1 MAILHRKPE
10 GLNLSGNLKD
20 FELTSNEP
28 ISFKLYRGYNL
39 LLDLVYPESTKSSVK
54 IDIQKI
60 VESHLSYTFNTSE
73 RIYEQTS
80 IYADFIAE
88 IDGVKHTFRV
98 IRCGISNYSAPAHDF
113 LGRCF
118 LTWQPVEKKV
128 TYYSPEWLTYYALE
142 SCSINITVTFEDKS
156 QSTKVIVNCLAKKA
170 YTIDMQ
176 YGVVMGLFGGKPI
189 AYYEVYVKLNDVIIS
204 EVQRYIY
211 SEELSI
217 SESWIVWENSLGGLD
232 TARVYGSSK
241 KISEHTH
248 NTAIVG
254 KQDITYDIDTLRSV
268 EKNTGYL
275 NTYERK
281 WMKDFF
287 PATKKYIYSDA
298 SILPIIVTKDNVSFI
313 ADDTLSSYS
322 FSYQFA
328 KQNKYLNINKQHIS
342 MPQQISL
349 PVPDRPGYLESP
361 KLVEFPRINISD
373 GVMLA
378 VQQPHTDS
386 YSSTT
391 IGAVKE
397 YLLDALQQPES
408 KHKGFFNTSSGL
420 ISAYPNPTVGDN
432 AWIGSV
438 YPGVVYDCVT
448 RGVWRATA
456 TVPPAGNVTLADYPK
471 KSEMLIVSETNP
483 TTPPTLNGQFHYNK
497 TENRMFVAAS
507 GNASPLTQQ
516 VEGRSLLGTAP
527 ASWKI
532 RYDQD
537 SGKVS
542 HFEQDGSPLLRDSEE
557 PVTDSN
563 ELEVVYYGE
572 MPEDRAG
579 YDKTLFYGV
588 EPNDAEVATLE
599 MKFPSLYATYAVA
612 GWHEIA
618 STDYVNDSNV
628 VMDGKQWSY
637 ALAFRNIKNKRLNAI
652 TSFEYDKGITR
663 LMKYTGAD
671 LETVNWENPVNWI
684 PIERSLIVNNTEV
697 TGRIF
702 TGVDGR
708 NVDRPYKAIGLTV
721 IYSLEGV
728 WKRERYIGDETIFDD
743 VDEFIQNKYWVDDI
757 VYKKPQGDNLSK
769 DNTCYDDF
777 ILPLK
782 AVEVREFNKT
792 ISFKRKGI
800 ASNPDS
806 HFSLVYKGNTLTDE
820 DWLKLECWEHIS
832 PCDNLIAGAAGYD
845 WKGDI
850 GSARNSIPF
859 QFRKMGLEIRYISN
873 SVWISERYIGSL
885 ADLYINGFYSAK
897 NWESLTSTNKQV
909 IAIAEK
915 SITDNEIKLYDI
927 DDYPY
932 IISDNLYAI
941 NGVSQQI
948 YRESIINKNALNEF
962 YSSEQSF
969 VSSNEDTLESIVT
982 TYKNDFT
989 FNGSVLGSKARFCF
1003 KNKYVVHPYWGRE
1016 VKCFSVS
1023 KDTLTGKTPKILN
1036 IGDSITNR
1044 EVPSN
1049 VFKFLS
1055 LLGCSPTMLGTMTN
1069 LGGKQGEG
1077 RENWTITNLIGQ
1089 ENMWGSPYDNKSITP
1104 LLIGTSGTVYQNPFL
1119 KLADENDKVSN
1130 PTFCYRS
1137 TGSIDELNYNTDPI
1151 KTGEFYIFDFKKYVE
1166 VNLSG
1171 VMPDV
1176 MTLAFGTNDSN
1187 KSYKKHYEAN
1197 PSPELMCNR
1206 YTRALDFVLGNINA
1220 YYPSLKIGVMPM
1232 YSRFDNYMWTLGSY
1246 ATELIK
1252 SVIANIRTKNLE
1264 SINVVGV
1271 WMYINRYYTNNNPNH
1286 TTIVDDN
1293 QLTAEFRVTDTLHY
1307 DGVGRAQ
1314 LSTAIGCYI
1323 ANMI

>member
-1 MAILHRKPE
+1 MAIIHRKPE

-176 YGVVMGLFGGKPI
+176 YGVVVGLFGGKPI

-507 GNASPLTQQ
+507 GNASPLTQI
-516 VEGRSLLGTAP
+516 EGRSLLGTAP

-532 RYDQD
+532 RYNQD
-537 SGKVS
+537 SGLVS
-542 HFEQDGSPLLRDSEE
+542 SFEQIEGGPLMRASAEQI
-557 PVTDSN
+557 VDSN
-563 ELEVVYYGE
+563 ELEIEVEYYGE
-572 MPEDRAG
+572 IPEEREGYDRA
-579 YDKTLFYGV
+579 LFYGV
-588 EPNDAEVATLE
+588 EPNETGITTLE
-599 MKFPSLYATYAVA
+599 IKNPTLYATYAVT
-612 GWHEIA
+612 GWVEVA
-618 STDYVNDSNV
+618 SKDYVDGV
-628 VMDGKQWSY
+628 V
-637 ALAFRNIKNKRLNAI
+637 FRSIELNLSTAINSVPGHLRKKGLTLQYIDASGRLNKSI
-652 TSFEYDKGITR
+652 RIGKDSE
-663 LMKYTGAD
+663 
-671 LETVNWENPVNWI
+671 NW
-684 PIERSLIVNNTEV
+684 
-697 TGRIF
+697 
-702 TGVDGR
+702 
-708 NVDRPYKAIGLTV
+708 Y
-721 IYSLEGV
+721 
-728 WKRERYIGDETIFDD
+728 
-743 VDEFIQNKYWVDDI
+743 
-757 VYKKPQGDNLSK
+757 DNLLWVPEVIQYNGEVINSINLSSNQSGSGYTK
-769 DNTCYDDF
+769 YDSRN
-777 ILPLK
+777 
-782 AVEVREFNKT
+782 E
-792 ISFKRKGI
+792 
-800 ASNPDS
+800 
-806 HFSLVYKGNTLTDE
+806 
-820 DWLKLECWEHIS
+820 
-832 PCDNLIAGAAGYD
+832 
-845 WKGDI
+845 
-850 GSARNSIPF
+850 ARNSIPPQYKKKGF
-859 QFRKMGLEIRYISN
+859 AISYILSNETLCYELINSQVDLDKDPSYSDLLMSRDFKLFENKSMLSGNTARY
-873 SVWISERYIGSL
+873 R
-885 ADLYINGFYSAK
+885 
-897 NWESLTSTNKQV
+897 
-909 IAIAEK
+909 
-915 SITDNEIKLYDI
+915 
-927 DDYPY
+927 
-932 IISDNLYAI
+932 IIDNLYEVYLNQSRFNLLDGEMVSLKSIAVGEYVSHHHNIFLITAI
-941 NGVSQQI
+941 YKDGEEVLGKRKTFA
-948 YRESIINKNALNEF
+948 YSIK
-962 YSSEQSF
+962 
-969 VSSNEDTLESIVT
+969 
-982 TYKNDFT
+982 DFT
-989 FNGSVLGSKARFCF
+989 TIEKVE
-1003 KNKYVVHPYWGRE
+1003 VVELRL
-1016 VKCFSVS
+1016 K
-1023 KDTLTGKTPKILN
+1023 TGGVNYGFIALDA
-1036 IGDSITNR
+1036 I
-1044 EVPSN
+1044 
-1049 VFKFLS
+1049 S
-1055 LLGCSPTMLGTMTN
+1055 LLGYDSYSALGAECIFSKIVFDEN
-1069 LGGKQGEG
+1069 SLVYLRDAVQKQYNPFSNNRLYSQIEG
-1077 RENWTITNLIGQ
+1077 YVAITN
-1089 ENMWGSPYDNKSITP
+1089 ENAKYVQYCYANKMFIEP
-1104 LLIGTSGTVYQNPFL
+1104 LVSGFFETSGDLSLIRLFNREISEDEKLILEQMVATDSLSSSYYNNSQIWSTNSSFNASLLKPKNKEYTVTFTLVSVDNTIFPGSEGFMAYYFTDGVIGGDRMNIIPYASFDSSDLGVEKVITVIPPFRA
-1119 KLADENDKVSN
+1119 KTADLHMYDS
-1130 PTFCYRS
+1130 S
-1137 TGSIDELNYNTDPI
+1137 TAWKGSGFVVDI
-1151 KTGEFYIFDFKKYVE
+1151 KIEE
-1166 VNLSG
+1166 SG
-1171 VMPDV
+1171 VIEEYNYRNIQDKIW
-1176 MTLAFGTNDSN
+1176 TSFDKKTYINIESL
-1187 KSYKKHYEAN
+1187 YKKN
-1197 PSPELMCNR
+1197 ILK
-1206 YTRALDFVLGNINA
+1206 ALL
-1220 YYPSLKIGVMPM
+1220 L
-1232 YSRFDNYMWTLGSY
+1232 
-1246 ATELIK
+1246 
-1252 SVIANIRTKNLE
+1252 
-1264 SINVVGV
+1264 
-1271 WMYINRYYTNNNPNH
+1271 
-1286 TTIVDDN
+1286 
-1293 QLTAEFRVTDTLHY
+1293 FR
-1307 DGVGRAQ
+1307 
-1314 LSTAIGCYI
+1314 I
-1323 ANMI
+1323 